1 MMEPTSFWAK
11 LMEYGL
17 AGVVIGILFYIIWK
31 MLIWVMAWVD
41 KINTQH
47 NSEREVWA
55 ENQREERKGYLEVMN
70 TMKQAIELHNQSSIE
85 SRKSTEEAHRFQR
98 EEHKE
103 MIVIL
108 GRINGYKDDHK

>member
-1 MMEPTSFWAK
+1 MGPTSFWAK
-11 LMEYGL
+11 LTEYGL
-17 AGVVIGILFYIIWK
+17 AGSVIGILFILLYK
-31 MLIWVMAWVD
+31 MLTWVMAWVD

-47 NSEREVWA
+47 NAEREVWA
-55 ENQREERKGYLEVMN
+55 ESQREERRGNLEVMN

-108 GRINGYKDDHK
+108 GRINGFK